1 MPLYPSKKFMMD
13 IDKGISGRLKYRES
27 TRCYTLDIE
36 WGTIYIREEGIFF
49 TANVKE
55 IPYMTMVNISD
66 MMGDIRQIAKANGL
80 IK

>member
-1 MPLYPSKKFMMD
+1 MPLYPSKKFTQD
-13 IDKGISGRLKYRES
+13 IETTLSGRLKYRES
-27 TRCYTLDIE
+27 MRCYTLDIE

-66 MMGDIRQIAKANGL
+66 TMGDIRQIAKANGF